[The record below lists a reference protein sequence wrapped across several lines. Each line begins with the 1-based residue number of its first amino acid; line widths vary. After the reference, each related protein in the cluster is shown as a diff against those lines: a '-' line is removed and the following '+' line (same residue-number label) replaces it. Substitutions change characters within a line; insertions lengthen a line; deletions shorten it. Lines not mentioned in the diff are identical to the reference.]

1 MAYDIGPRIGIDGE
15 AEFRKQLNN
24 INTSLRTLGTE
35 MQKVVSEFAENANGQ
50 EALIAKNQVLTSSI
64 EKQREQLEA
73 SKKAL
78 AEAAEKYGENA
89 TETLKWQQVVNRSET
104 ELNKLENELKQNSTA
119 LEEMEQGLRDVE
131 TGMEVKAGAE
141 YERQLSEIDTAL
153 QTLGT
158 EMQKVT
164 SRYAENAN
172 GQEALLAK
180 NKVLNT
186 SIETQKRKLEACKK
200 ALADA
205 SREFGEGSTQA
216 MKMQQA
222 VNRSET
228 ELNKLENELKQ
239 NSTAL
244 DEMDRGLRDVETGMV
259 DMAKAAGKAKRE
271 SSSFGDSLKASIL
284 GNGIVEGV
292 KGIYS
297 AISGLMEETKEYR
310 KIMSSL
316 EVSSKKAGY
325 STKETTE
332 SYKTLYGV
340 LGDDQTAATTTANL
354 QALGLSQDK
363 LTQLINGTVGAW
375 ANYGDSIPI
384 DGLAE
389 AINETAKVG
398 TVTGTFADVLNW
410 AGTSED
416 AFNERLAA
424 CGSESERT
432 NLIMQE
438 LADQGLMQ
446 AGKAW
451 QEQNKD
457 LVAANQAAAD
467 FDQGMAQM
475 AERLSPVTVSVQEGI
490 NQILQKVLEL
500 TEGADFEELG
510 EVIDGAFDFLV
521 EDIIPL
527 VVEFVG
533 FLIDNKD
540 SVAGALETIGVG
552 FAAWKL
558 TSLASGLI
566 GVLNGTTTLSTVLPG
581 LTGGVTA
588 LNKAISAN
596 PIGFVITL
604 ILMLVTAVVHL
615 WNTNE
620 DFRNNATALMEELKE
635 KVSNMVE
642 SVKRFFGNLADS
654 AKEMGGNIK
663 DAVVDGFEK
672 AVDYIKSLPGRA
684 KEWGKDFIQGIV
696 DGIKGMISK
705 LKNAVKDVAG
715 TIASHLHF
723 SVPDEGPL
731 TSAPEWM
738 PDMIGLMTKGLKDS
752 RPELMRAVRE
762 LASDM
767 QGTMDL
773 GKNTMTY
780 SAQVSQPVY
789 IYNTVDLDGEPIYR
803 KTEQYI
809 GNKQRS
815 RMVVRGR

>member
-239 NSTAL
+239 NNTAL
-244 DEMDRGLRDVETGMV
+244 DEMEQGLRDVETGLRDV
-259 DMAKAAGKAKRE
+259 ADAAEDAEKE

-316 EVSSKKAGY
+316 EVSSKKAG
-325 STKETTE
+325 
-332 SYKTLYGV
+332 
-340 LGDDQTAATTTANL
+340 
-354 QALGLSQDK
+354 
-363 LTQLINGTVGAW
+363 
-375 ANYGDSIPI
+375 
-384 DGLAE
+384 
-389 AINETAKVG
+389 
-398 TVTGTFADVLNW
+398 
-410 AGTSED
+410 
-416 AFNERLAA
+416 
-424 CGSESERT
+424 
-432 NLIMQE
+432 
-438 LADQGLMQ
+438 
-446 AGKAW
+446 
-451 QEQNKD
+451 
-457 LVAANQAAAD
+457 
-467 FDQGMAQM
+467 
-475 AERLSPVTVSVQEGI
+475 
-490 NQILQKVLEL
+490 
-500 TEGADFEELG
+500 
-510 EVIDGAFDFLV
+510 
-521 EDIIPL
+521 
-527 VVEFVG
+527 
-533 FLIDNKD
+533 
-540 SVAGALETIGVG
+540 
-552 FAAWKL
+552 
-558 TSLASGLI
+558 
-566 GVLNGTTTLSTVLPG
+566 
-581 LTGGVTA
+581 
-588 LNKAISAN
+588 
-596 PIGFVITL
+596 
-604 ILMLVTAVVHL
+604 
-615 WNTNE
+615 
-620 DFRNNATALMEELKE
+620 
-635 KVSNMVE
+635 
-642 SVKRFFGNLADS
+642 
-654 AKEMGGNIK
+654 
-663 DAVVDGFEK
+663 
-672 AVDYIKSLPGRA
+672 
-684 KEWGKDFIQGIV
+684 
-696 DGIKGMISK
+696 
-705 LKNAVKDVAG
+705 
-715 TIASHLHF
+715 
-723 SVPDEGPL
+723 
-731 TSAPEWM
+731 
-738 PDMIGLMTKGLKDS
+738 
-752 RPELMRAVRE
+752 
-762 LASDM
+762 
-767 QGTMDL
+767 
-773 GKNTMTY
+773 
-780 SAQVSQPVY
+780 
-789 IYNTVDLDGEPIYR
+789 
-803 KTEQYI
+803 
-809 GNKQRS
+809 
-815 RMVVRGR
+815 